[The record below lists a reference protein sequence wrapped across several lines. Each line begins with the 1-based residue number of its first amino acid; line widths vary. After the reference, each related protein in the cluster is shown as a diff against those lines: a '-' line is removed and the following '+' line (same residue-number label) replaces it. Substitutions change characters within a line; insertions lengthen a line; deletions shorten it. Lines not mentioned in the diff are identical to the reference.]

1 MQQCYYSHSISG
13 ETLSLLDVYESQGE
27 TRLIY
32 SDEDGMEHDVSLEE
46 FDELVSDDVQ
56 FD

>member
-56 FD
+56 LD